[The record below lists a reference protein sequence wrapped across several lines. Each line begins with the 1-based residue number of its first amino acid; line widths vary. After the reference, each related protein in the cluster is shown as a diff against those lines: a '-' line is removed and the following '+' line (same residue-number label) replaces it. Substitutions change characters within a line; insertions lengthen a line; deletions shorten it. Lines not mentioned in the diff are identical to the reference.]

1 MSDPVQ
7 DRRAEK
13 ARQLRQKKRTALL
26 MLVFAAALFVVGS
39 LLQGRVSHWSVGL
52 LIAMSEAAMIGGL
65 ADWFAVVALFRH
77 PMGQRWIPHTAII
90 PAKKDA
96 IGSNLAHFIS
106 DHFLG
111 TEQVIAK
118 LRDLQPAER
127 LSRYVNDPQANARLG
142 DLSLRVFPHL
152 VRLLDS
158 PQLHHFVQRT
168 AIDRLA
174 RLDIATVAAQALEL
188 LTRDRRHAGLLDNV
202 LVFLHS
208 KLESDELRQEITAR
222 VGDSMWKILK
232 WAQVDDLV
240 ADRITE
246 RILNALRTL
255 LAEMI
260 EDPEHPMRQRI
271 DDEMLAFVERLRHD
285 GDTRAHIEQL
295 RDTLLANPAL
305 ADYLQGLWRQ
315 FLQWIET
322 DTALGTKSTLREHVV
337 RTVSA
342 FGSNL
347 AEDAAMR
354 QWLDTQIEALVDPAL
369 GRYRESIRRFIVER
383 VERWP
388 ADELT
393 SELELSIGAD
403 LQYVRYNGTV
413 IGALIGGV
421 LYGLMKWLESLSGL

>member
-1 MSDPVQ
+1 
-7 DRRAEK
+7 
-13 ARQLRQKKRTALL
+13 
-26 MLVFAAALFVVGS
+26 
-39 LLQGRVSHWSVGL
+39 
-52 LIAMSEAAMIGGL
+52 
-65 ADWFAVVALFRH
+65 
-77 PMGQRWIPHTAII
+77 
-90 PAKKDA
+90 
-96 IGSNLAHFIS
+96 
-106 DHFLG
+106 
-111 TEQVIAK
+111 
-118 LRDLQPAER
+118 
-127 LSRYVNDPQANARLG
+127 
-142 DLSLRVFPHL
+142 
-152 VRLLDS
+152 
-158 PQLHHFVQRT
+158 
-168 AIDRLA
+168 
-174 RLDIATVAAQALEL
+174 
-188 LTRDRRHAGLLDNV
+188 
-202 LVFLHS
+202 
-208 KLESDELRQEITAR
+208 
-222 VGDSMWKILK
+222 
-232 WAQVDDLV
+232 
-240 ADRITE
+240 
-246 RILNALRTL
+246 
-255 LAEMI
+255 
-260 EDPEHPMRQRI
+260 MRQRI

-322 DTALGTKSTLREHVV
+322 DTALGTESTLREHVV